1 MVYYTGKITERTDF
15 MDFNCQVSVIVPVYN
30 VENYL
35 RRCIDSLVSQ
45 TIDKKDMEVVLVDDG
60 STDESPAICDEY
72 AERYNYIRAFHIEN
86 NGVSNA
92 RNFGMDKAQGKFIM
106 FLDSDDYLS
115 KNSVGSIARF
125 FNKNYD
131 SVDVVTYR
139 EKVDLQ
145 GKIKDS
151 THFRYRIIKKSGV
164 YDLDTPEYMHF
175 VQSHMNICVKN
186 RGKDNFKFDTTMIFH
201 EDQKFILSNLAE
213 KGKIGFCKPAVYYYY
228 KNLNGAT
235 STRSHP
241 YYIFEKTMALWESLL
256 LNRDRVP
263 KYVQAFFLHDFH
275 WKLKG
280 DLLWPYHY
288 KGEEFQK
295 AYDRIVELLRHVDD
309 DVIINF
315 PGLAYPHKAYI
326 FRLKY
331 GDSFKL
337 VKKDDMYTFN
347 VDGEELLKCPNIEIF
362 VSRFNVNRG
371 QLTMIGVVKCIA
383 FDFTDNIEVTA
394 EYKFKNGSTTKEKL
408 ELKESSLGIFA
419 SKTRTNSFKMFI
431 IKRPVG
437 DLKSI
442 NFTATLDGKEY
453 DVKFTFPQTC
463 PINKAAKRSSYICEG
478 SFIKCKRSRISFN
491 RAGLLHILAYII
503 KTLLLAPKI
512 GYRNAMTKLAA
523 PGIKKKRR
531 IWLYCDSSKT
541 VKDNAYYQFVHDS
554 KKNDGVE
561 RYYIY
566 NKDADIEGWFDGSQK
581 AKLIEYGSVKHRLYG
596 LSAEKMLTSF
606 YGLQDFLCYPKGAMK
621 YFSDLTTFELIY
633 LQHGVLHAHLPT
645 MYSLDRLMLDKEVVS
660 TSFEVENLIKNY
672 CFEDSFLIKS
682 GMPRLA
688 HIPKDKAPEKKILFA
703 PSWRKFLVESDDK
716 GSWVAKPAAFLKSEF
731 YKNITAFLTDERLD
745 RALRE
750 HGYVLD
756 FKPHPN
762 FRLYDDLFKL
772 NGETV
777 RLAPRSVD
785 EYSYGVFITDFS
797 SFMFDFIYLKR
808 PILYFMPD
816 FELFDAGLNHYRQ
829 LDIPFD
835 QGFGEF
841 ASDPKKAVDDVI
853 ALLDNGCVPEKKY
866 LDRMN
871 GLFINADAPDE
882 ALYEALIKN

>member
-1 MVYYTGKITERTDF
+1 

-35 RRCIDSLVSQ
+35 NRCIDSLTSQ
-45 TIDKKDMEVVLVDDG
+45 TIDKKDMEVILVDDG
-60 STDESPAICDEY
+60 STDNSPAICDEY
-72 AERYNYIRAFHIEN
+72 AEKYDYIRVFHIEN

-92 RNFGMDKAQGKFIM
+92 RNLGMDKARGKYIM

-115 KNSVGSIARF
+115 KKSVESIAKF
-125 FNKNYD
+125 FNKNED
-131 SVDVVTYR
+131 RVDVVTYR
-139 EKVDLQ
+139 EKVDVR

-151 THFRYRIIKKSGV
+151 THFRYHYIKKSGV
-164 YDLDTPEYMHF
+164 YDLDTPEYMFF

-228 KNLNGAT
+228 KNMNGAT

-241 YYIFEKTMALWESLL
+241 YYIFEKTMALWESFI
-256 LNRDRVP
+256 LNKDYVP

-275 WKLKG
+275 WKLKA
-280 DLLWPYHY
+280 DLLWPYQY

-295 AYDRIVELLRHVDD
+295 AFDRIVNLLRHIDD

-315 PGLAYPHKAYI
+315 PDLAYPHKAYI
-326 FRLKY
+326 FELKY
-331 GDSFKL
+331 GNKVTL
-337 VKKDDMYTFN
+337 KEKDDMYTFN
-347 VDGEELLKCPNIEIF
+347 IDGEELLRCPNIEIF
-362 VSRFNVNRG
+362 VSRFNVNHG

-383 FDFTDNIEVTA
+383 FNFTDDIKVTA
-394 EYKFKNGSTTKEKL
+394 EYKLKDGSRKTEEL

-419 SKTRTNSFKMFI
+419 SQTRTNKFKMFV
-431 IKRPVG
+431 IKRPIE
-437 DLKSI
+437 DLRDI
-442 NFTATLDGKEY
+442 VFTAVLDGKKY
-453 DVKFTFPQTC
+453 DVNFTFPQTC
-463 PINKAAKRSSYICEG
+463 PFNKAAKRKAYICEDR
-478 SFIKCKRSRISFN
+478 FIKCKKDRIKFRKAN
-491 RAGLLHILAYII
+491 IFHIIAYII
-503 KTLLLAPKI
+503 RTILLAPKI

-541 VKDNAYYQFVHDS
+541 VKDNAYYQFIHDC
-554 KKNDGVE
+554 KKNDGIE
-561 RYYIY
+561 RYYVY
-566 NKDADIEGWFDGSQK
+566 NKDADITGWFDGSQK
-581 AKLIEYGSVKHRLYG
+581 EKLIEYGSVKHRLYA
-596 LSAEKMLTSF
+596 LSADKILTSF
-606 YGLQDFLCYPKGAMK
+606 YGLQDFLCYPAGAFK
-621 YFSDLTTFELIY
+621 YFSDLTTFELVY

-645 MYSLDRLMLDKEVVS
+645 MYSLDRMMLDKEVVS
-660 TSFEVENLIKNY
+660 TQFEVDNLKKNY
-672 CFEDSFLIKS
+672 CFDDSFLIKS

-703 PSWRKFLVESDDK
+703 PSWRKFLVESDGM
-716 GSWVAKPAAFLKSEF
+716 GSWIPKNETFVKSDF
-731 YKNITAFLTDERLD
+731 YKNIMKFLTDERLNK
-745 RALRE
+745 ALKE

-762 FRLYDDLFKL
+762 FRAYDELFKL

-777 RLAPRSVD
+777 RIAPKTVD
-785 EYSYGVFITDFS
+785 EYSYSVFITDFS

-816 FELFDAGLNHYRQ
+816 LELFNAGLNHYRQ
-829 LDIPFD
+829 LDIPLD
-835 QGFGEF
+835 HGFGEF
-841 ASDPKKAVDDVI
+841 ASDPEKAVDDVI
-853 ALLDNGCVPEKKY
+853 ALLDNNCVPEKKY
-866 LDRMN
+866 IDRMN

-882 ALYEALIKN
+882 ALYSELMKD